1 MSTFQKS
8 AKVVYTF
15 IMKTHFPF
23 MSNKIGVTPFY
34 CSLGAGAYI
43 RKPFLLEKIG
53 FAVKEELQK

>member
-23 MSNKIGVTPFY
+23 MPNKIGVTPFY
-34 CSLGAGAYI
+34 
-43 RKPFLLEKIG
+43 LLERTSSNG
-53 FAVKEELQK
+53 